1 MVWCVNWRELGLV
14 GQELVGVNVRR
25 ECVLVGLRSVSYEY
39 GMVRGQEGGLG
50 FIRVVNSRQGYGRR
64 SGGRVVSSRL
74 AGGSGE

>member
-1 MVWCVNWRELGLV
+1 M
-14 GQELVGVNVRR
+14 RR
-25 ECVLVGLRSVSYEY
+25 ECVLVGLRSVSY

-74 AGGSGE
+74 AGGSGEKYGG